1 MYVTVFIALL
11 YGQPRTVL
19 DNLFP
24 FLEGGCCH
32 ARSQAEDGSHMT
44 VQRLT
49 FSCHLRGLAGVELEL
64 ELFIVSVCCDSQTK
78 ATSVPLM
85 QSLSFQADGVCSQI
99 HAWGQVWWVGAW
111 PLHPPGADQQNGC
124 LPLLAAEQ
132 NNWCLGPRPAKH
144 YLRPQDGEAVV
155 NTY

>member
-49 FSCHLRGLAGVELEL
+49 FSCHLHGLADVELEL

-99 HAWGQVWWVGAW
+99 HA
-111 PLHPPGADQQNGC
+111 
-124 LPLLAAEQ
+124 
-132 NNWCLGPRPAKH
+132 
-144 YLRPQDGEAVV
+144 
-155 NTY
+155 